1 MLHKIGDAFN
11 LSNKMKWNVIIRKQ
25 FRFAYWAYIKD
36 LVPTIE
42 EGGQNEKE

>member
-11 LSNKMKWNVIIRKQ
+11 ISNKMKWNVIIRKQ

-42 EGGQNEKE
+42 EGGTK